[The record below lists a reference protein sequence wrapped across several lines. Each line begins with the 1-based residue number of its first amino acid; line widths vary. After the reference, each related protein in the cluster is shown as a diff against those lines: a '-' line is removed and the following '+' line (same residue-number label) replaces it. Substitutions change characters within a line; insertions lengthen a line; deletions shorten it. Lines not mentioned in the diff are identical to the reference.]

1 VTAAAL
7 ALAALL
13 LLPVAAAP
21 QAGAEAP
28 PTDSLLLDPDHPA
41 WEAEAPERF
50 RARFRTSEGDFT
62 IAVVRELAPRGA
74 DRFYNLVRHGFY
86 DDTRF
91 YRVVPGSWVQFGVSG
106 DPDVTAA
113 WEGRTLPDDSMKAS
127 NVRGGVAFAHT
138 GPGTRLT
145 QVFVNLDDNT
155 RLDADG
161 FAPFGRVVEGMEVIE
176 SLYAGYGEEA
186 VGGMRAGRQ
195 GPMLRGG
202 NAYLDEHFPEMDRIV
217 RAWIEENPS

>member
-1 VTAAAL
+1 MSAAAL
-7 ALAALL
+7 ALAALV
-13 LLPVAAAP
+13 LLPVAADP
-21 QAGAEAP
+21 QAGADAP
-28 PTDSLLLDPDHPA
+28 PPDSLLLDPDHPT

-62 IAVVRELAPRGA
+62 IEVDRELAPRGA

-113 WEGRTLPDDSMKAS
+113 WEGRTLSDDPVNAS
-127 NVRGGVAFAHT
+127 NVRGAVAFAHT

-161 FAPFGRVVEGMEVIE
+161 FAPFGRVAEGMEVIE

-202 NAYLDEHFPEMDRIV
+202 NAYLDEHF
-217 RAWIEENPS
+217 